1 MKKKFKLDKNER
13 IIECF
18 NDSINIDITIIEIIE
33 KDNIDDSYFL
43 LLNLDYNIE
52 NESFINKEI
61 QIS

>member
-18 NDSINIDITIIEIIE
+18 NDSINIDVTIIEIIE